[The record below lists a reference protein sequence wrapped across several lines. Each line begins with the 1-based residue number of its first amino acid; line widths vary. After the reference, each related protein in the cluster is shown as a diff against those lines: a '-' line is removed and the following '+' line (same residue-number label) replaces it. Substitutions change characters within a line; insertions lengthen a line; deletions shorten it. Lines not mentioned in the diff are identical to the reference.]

1 MSITNIVSLLGG
13 LALFLYG
20 MHMMSDGL
28 ENAAGDKMKDI
39 LQKLTSNRFLGILVG
54 ALITAVFQSSSATTV
69 MVVGFVNSKLMT
81 LSQAVWIIM
90 GANIGTTITGQLM
103 TLDVSTIAPVIA
115 IIGVVLITFI
125 KNKKANAI
133 GLILAGLG
141 FLFVGMDMM
150 KVAMEPLRDEP
161 MFINLMTSM
170 SNPFLAVIVGALFT
184 ALIQSSSASVGI
196 LQSLAVS
203 GLIPLSSSIYII
215 FGQNIGTCITS
226 VLASLGAS
234 KSAKRA
240 TIIHLSFNLIGTTLF
255 MIAIQFIPF
264 VDLMTQ
270 FTSAPDAQIA
280 NTHTIFNVVTTCIL
294 IPFGHK
300 LAKLPELIMPVL
312 PNEIEEEAFNIPL
325 TFVDPTNIAS
335 LPIAISS
342 LRKEAVSML
351 QLSEKSVLQSIESI
365 YGETVP
371 FEKISNR
378 ENRINFINLE
388 ITDYMSKV
396 SVLNKNEHEADT
408 INGLF
413 KSFADIE
420 RIGDHALNII
430 AYSQEGHEYK
440 ISDASQIKE
449 ELETLH
455 DLLAKSFE
463 LIYTFDLN
471 EHEDS
476 FDKIERIEER
486 IDELTAQYRQNQIQ
500 RLSDNKV
507 NAKDT
512 IVYSEILTDIER
524 ISDHIM
530 NVIEEC
536 KRNNFTLSKELLES
550 GIEAINQAS

>member
-1 MSITNIVSLLGG
+1 MTIQNIVSLLGG

-54 ALITAVFQSSSATTV
+54 ALITAVIQSSSATTV

-90 GANIGTTITGQLM
+90 GANIGTTITGQIM
-103 TLDVSTIAPVIA
+103 TLDVSTIAPVMA
-115 IIGVVLITFI
+115 IIGVILVTFI
-125 KNKKANAI
+125 KNKKANSI

-150 KVAMEPLRDEP
+150 KIAMEPLRDEP

-184 ALIQSSSASVGI
+184 ALLQSSSASVGI

-203 GLIPLSSSIYII
+203 GLIPLESSIYII

-234 KSAKRA
+234 RSAKRA
-240 TIIHLSFNLIGTTLF
+240 TIIHLSFNLIGTALF
-255 MIAIQFIPF
+255 MLAIQFIPF
-264 VDLMTQ
+264 VDWMKAWTIE
-270 FTSAPDAQIA
+270 PDAQIA
-280 NTHTIFNVVTTCIL
+280 NTHTIFNIATTVLL
-294 IPFGHK
+294 IPLGTK

-312 PNEIEEEAFNIPL
+312 PNEIDEEAFNIPL
-325 TFVDPTNIAS
+325 DFVDPTNLAS

-342 LRKEAVSML
+342 LRKEAVNML

-371 FEKISNR
+371 YDKIANR

-396 SVLNKNEHEADT
+396 SVLEKNEHEADT
-408 INGLF
+408 INGLY

-420 RIGDHALNII
+420 RIGDHALNLIV
-430 AYSQEGHEYK
+430 YSQEGNEYK
-440 ISDASQIKE
+440 IVDKEAVQE
-449 ELETLH
+449 ELTNLH

-463 LIYTFDLN
+463 LIYTFDLK

-476 FDKIERIEER
+476 FEKIERIEER
-486 IDELTAQYRQNQIQ
+486 IDELTAQYRQNQIA
-500 RLSDNKV
+500 RLAENKV
-507 NAKDT
+507 SAKDT
-512 IVYSEILTDIER
+512 IAYSEILTDIER

-536 KRNNFTLSKELLES
+536 KRNNFTLSKDLLES
-550 GIEAINQAS
+550 GLEAINQAS

>member
-1 MSITNIVSLLGG
+1 MTIQNIVSLLGG

-54 ALITAVFQSSSATTV
+54 ALITAVIQSSSATTV

-90 GANIGTTITGQLM
+90 GANIGTTITGQIM
-103 TLDVSTIAPVIA
+103 TLDVSTIAPVMA
-115 IIGVVLITFI
+115 IIGVILITFI
-125 KNKKANAI
+125 KNKKANSI

-150 KVAMEPLRDEP
+150 KIAMEPLRDEP

-203 GLIPLSSSIYII
+203 GLIPLESSIYII

-234 KSAKRA
+234 RSAKRA
-240 TIIHLSFNLIGTTLF
+240 TIIHLSFNLIGTALF
-255 MIAIQFIPF
+255 MLAIQFIPF
-264 VDLMTQ
+264 VDLMKAWTME
-270 FTSAPDAQIA
+270 PDAQIA
-280 NTHTIFNVVTTCIL
+280 NTHTIFNILTTVLL
-294 IPFGHK
+294 IPLGSK

-312 PNEIEEEAFNIPL
+312 PNEIDEEAFNIPL
-325 TFVDPTNIAS
+325 NFVDPTNLAS

-342 LRKEAVSML
+342 LRKEAVNML

-365 YGETVP
+365 YGETIP
-371 FEKISNR
+371 YDKIANR

-396 SVLNKNEHEADT
+396 SVLEKNEHEADT
-408 INGLF
+408 INGLY

-420 RIGDHALNII
+420 RIGDHALNLIV
-430 AYSQEGHEYK
+430 YSQEGNEYK
-440 ISDASQIKE
+440 IVDKEAVQE
-449 ELETLH
+449 ELTNLH

-463 LIYTFDLN
+463 LIYTFDLK

-476 FDKIERIEER
+476 FEKIERIEER
-486 IDELTAQYRQNQIQ
+486 IDELTAQYRQNQIA
-500 RLSDNKV
+500 RLAENKV
-507 NAKDT
+507 SAKDT
-512 IVYSEILTDIER
+512 IAYSEILTDIER

-536 KRNNFTLSKELLES
+536 KRNNFTLSKDLLES
-550 GIEAINQAS
+550 GLEAINQAS